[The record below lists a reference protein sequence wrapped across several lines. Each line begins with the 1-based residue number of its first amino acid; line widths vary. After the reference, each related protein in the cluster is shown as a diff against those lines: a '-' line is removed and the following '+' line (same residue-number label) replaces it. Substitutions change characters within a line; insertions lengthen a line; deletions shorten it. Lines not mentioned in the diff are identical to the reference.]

1 MTRLIVAAGGGG
13 DAVAAAMLHAALYGD
28 EDQAVILT
36 YAWDRLLID
45 PLPGPRRPA
54 DFTGL
59 ERLTPSTWEVPAQA
73 RPVAPADSTL
83 PRLAA
88 ELPHTFALLDPY
100 GGAEGL
106 THQLEELVHR
116 LEPESIDLL
125 DVGGDILA
133 RGDEPTLKSPLGD
146 ALSLA
151 ACCQVNAPVRLLV
164 AGPGL
169 DGELLPE
176 DLADTLGPVV
186 HTFTSRDVEAISS
199 VMEWHPSE
207 ATGLLTA
214 AAKGVR
220 GTCEIRDAG
229 LPVPL
234 TDESPAVHEVDLDDA
249 LSRNQLARAI
259 MATAHLDEVEAY
271 SREICGY
278 SEIDYERNKALWLKE
293 QQPANLDP
301 ATTWAQL
308 DQFQSEARARGVT
321 HTTFRRITEA
331 LNLSGLQRNDLRQL
345 LISSRP
351 EQYDAP
357 LWRIQ
362 IPPE

>member
-1 MTRLIVAAGGGG
+1 MVKEYEASSRATESGSPTVDQYAA
-13 DAVAAAMLHAALYGD
+13 
-28 EDQAVILT
+28 
-36 YAWDRLLID
+36 
-45 PLPGPRRPA
+45 
-54 DFTGL
+54 
-59 ERLTPSTWEVPAQA
+59 
-73 RPVAPADSTL
+73 
-83 PRLAA
+83 
-88 ELPHTFALLDPY
+88 
-100 GGAEGL
+100 AEGL

-186 HTFTSRDVEAISS
+186 HIFTPRDVEAISS

-214 AAKGVR
+214 AARGVR

-234 TDESPAVHEVDLDDA
+234 TDDSPTVHEVDLDDA
-249 LSRNQLARAI
+249 LSRNQ
-259 MATAHLDEVEAY
+259 
-271 SREICGY
+271 
-278 SEIDYERNKALWLKE
+278 
-293 QQPANLDP
+293 
-301 ATTWAQL
+301 
-308 DQFQSEARARGVT
+308 
-321 HTTFRRITEA
+321 
-331 LNLSGLQRNDLRQL
+331 
-345 LISSRP
+345 
-351 EQYDAP
+351 YDAP
-357 LWRIQ
+357 LWHIQ
-362 IPPE
+362 TQRE